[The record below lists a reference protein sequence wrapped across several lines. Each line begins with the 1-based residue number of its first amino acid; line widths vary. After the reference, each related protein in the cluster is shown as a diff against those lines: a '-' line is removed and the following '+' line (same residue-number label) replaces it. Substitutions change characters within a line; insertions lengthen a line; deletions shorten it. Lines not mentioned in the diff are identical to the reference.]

1 MEQRIKGTT
10 GLLALIGSPV
20 GHSGSPAMYNFSF
33 QYHKLDYAY
42 MAFDIKEDQVPAA
55 LEAMKLFKMRG
66 CNVTMPCKNEVA
78 KHMDELSPAAKII
91 GAVNTIVNEDG
102 KLIGHIT
109 DGIGFVRN
117 LHEHGV
123 EVKGKKIVVM
133 GAGGAATA
141 IQVQCALDGA
151 KAVSIFNPDDPFLKR
166 AEGTKEKL
174 AKEVPGCEVRVI
186 CLKDGDEGQAALK
199 AEAADADI
207 LVNATIMGMK
217 PHDNVSLVTD
227 LSIFRPGLVVADA
240 VYNPIE
246 TKLLRE
252 AKEAG
257 CQTIGGKGMLLWQ
270 GAAAYKLYTGLE
282 MPTDEYQKFQEETT
296 GK

>member
-1 MEQRIKGTT
+1 M
-10 GLLALIGSPV
+10 ALIGSPV

-33 QYHKLDYAY
+33 QYHHLDYAY

-55 LEAMKLFKMRG
+55 LDAVRLLKMRG
-66 CNVTMPCKNEVA
+66 CNVTMPCKNKVA
-78 KHMDELSPAAKII
+78 ECVDELSPAARII

-117 LHEHGV
+117 LKEHGV
-123 EVKGKKIVVM
+123 DVKGKKMVVL

-141 IQVQCALDGA
+141 LQVQSALDGA
-151 KAVSIFNPDDPFLKR
+151 ESIAIFNIKDSFFER
-166 AEGTKEKL
+166 AQSTAEKL
-174 AKEVPGCEVRVI
+174 KKEVPDCKVSVY
-186 CLKDGDEGQAALK
+186 CLDEQEKLREEIAR
-199 AEAADADI
+199 ADI
-207 LVNATIMGMK
+207 LVNATLMGMK
-217 PHDNVSLVTD
+217 PYDDISLID
-227 LSIFRPGLVVADA
+227 PSMFRPELIVADV
-240 VYNPIE
+240 VYNPEE
-246 TKLLRE
+246 TKMVRE

-257 CQTIGGKGMLLWQ
+257 CKLAIGGKGMLLWQ

-282 MPTDEYQKFQEETT
+282 MPTAEYQEFQKENE